1 MGPGDINIQQL
12 KYLSDS
18 WTFFHFEAAPPIKL
32 LDPQSAMMAK
42 SLNLTLT
49 GGTWLASSLRQSE
62 GLSPVLAFTKPL
74 KVNAVRWQDSRIIT
88 PVLYFLFLMYCVL
101 HLYLYCTQASP
112 AKKGLKDGRD
122 DVFGPH

>member
-1 MGPGDINIQQL
+1 MR
-12 KYLSDS
+12 
-18 WTFFHFEAAPPIKL
+18 
-32 LDPQSAMMAK
+32 AK

-49 GGTWLASSLRQSE
+49 GGTWLASSLSQSE
-62 GLSPVLAFTKPL
+62 GLSLVLVPTKPL

-101 HLYLYCTQASP
+101 YLYLYFTQASP
-112 AKKGLKDGRD
+112 AKKRLKDGRD